1 MSFTLYSPSM
11 NKLNYP
17 DGLKPLD
24 FLISSIEKERIEES
38 IDGIPG
44 SIDYGFN
51 YKSREI
57 TLTFWIK
64 YKHGEH
70 DYHLQKNEINHMLDQ
85 FEYFYIS
92 NDNVP
97 SRMMRITIDEAY
109 MPERIQMSNFA
120 KLEVS
125 ARVSGLPFWR
135 TKYTTQDIQ
144 NTGYSSLVEQ
154 YGLADGIHID
164 YPNYTYTVDEFYIWN
179 GGNVE
184 IDPRNM
190 PLKITIEGVTSP
202 GNFSIES
209 FTNGD
214 KFIYKEPLNNQTLTL
229 DGTKVLVGVN
239 NKLRDS
245 NRKFLRI
252 NLKRNTLKIK
262 NGTFSK
268 VKVEFPFYYK

>member
-1 MSFTLYSPSM
+1 MTFTLYDPNM
-11 NKLNYP
+11 NKLDYP
-17 DGLKPLD
+17 VGLNPLD
-24 FLISSIEKERIEES
+24 FSVSNIKKERVEEV

-44 SIDYGFN
+44 NVDYGFN
-51 YKSREI
+51 YSSRSL
-57 TLTFWIK
+57 TLNFYTEHF
-64 YKHGEH
+64 HGEH
-70 DYHLQKNEINHMLDQ
+70 DYRLLRNELYALLDSH
-85 FEYFYIS
+85 EYLYIS
-92 NDNVP
+92 ENSLP
-97 SRMMRITIDEAY
+97 SRILRITIDDEII
-109 MPERIQMSNFA
+109 PERYGAWYSQV
-120 KLEVS
+120 EVS